1 MKFCYFKLIRLN
13 GILVHICHL
22 IQTFLDFRIEELV
35 KLIRNSNITFYLLM
49 KNSCTLA
56 SLTKKDMVIL
66 GAKTSLEDHSW
77 ISICISM
84 FLFGMICMD
93 THCGIFA

>member
-1 MKFCYFKLIRLN
+1 MQFCYFKLISWLMIKGN
-13 GILVHICHL
+13 FGILVNICHL

-66 GAKTSLEDHSW
+66 RAKTSLEDHS
-77 ISICISM
+77 
-84 FLFGMICMD
+84 
-93 THCGIFA
+93 

>member
-1 MKFCYFKLIRLN
+1 MQFCYFKLISWLMIEGN
-13 GILVHICHL
+13 FGILVHICHL
-22 IQTFLDFRIEELV
+22 IQTFLDFRIEELG

-66 GAKTSLEDHSW
+66 RAKTSLEDHS
-77 ISICISM
+77 
-84 FLFGMICMD
+84 
-93 THCGIFA
+93 

>member
-1 MKFCYFKLIRLN
+1 MIEGNF

-22 IQTFLDFRIEELV
+22 ILTFLDFRIEELG

-56 SLTKKDMVIL
+56 SLTKIVMVIEQRPAWKIIH
-66 GAKTSLEDHSW
+66 GY
-77 ISICISM
+77 
-84 FLFGMICMD
+84 LFAYQCF
-93 THCGIFA
+93 CCLV